1 MQKIFYKPK
10 DFWFGDCMP
19 FYKDG
24 TFYLF
29 HQRDTRNPKPLT
41 DPFGWSLVTTTDFVK
56 FEEYGEVI
64 HRGGNDDI
72 DQYIYAGSIVQ
83 GINEYLAL
91 YTGHNRKA
99 KLDGKTSEV
108 LMIASSK

>member
-1 MQKIFYKPK
+1 M
-10 DFWFGDCMP
+10 
-19 FYKDG
+19 
-24 TFYLF
+24 
-29 HQRDTRNPKPLT
+29 
-41 DPFGWSLVTTTDFVK
+41 K

-72 DQYIYAGSIVQ
+72 DQSHLRWKYCPR
-83 GINEYLAL
+83 INEYLAL

-108 LMIASSK
+108 LMIASSKDLIHWKKDGEAKTCSSRRI

>member
-1 MQKIFYKPK
+1 MINAKIFTSLKILV
-10 DFWFGDCMP
+10 WGLHA

-56 FEEYGEVI
+56 FEEYG
-64 HRGGNDDI
+64 
-72 DQYIYAGSIVQ
+72 
-83 GINEYLAL
+83 
-91 YTGHNRKA
+91 K
-99 KLDGKTSEV
+99 
-108 LMIASSK
+108 